1 MWGKKQVGIMTLA
14 SGVSIREQGREPVRE
29 QMNTLGRGA
38 GLALASLSLAFAAAL
53 PARAADAPQPAPVAN
68 ASPVQAASPAPVW
81 SRALTEG
88 AEPAWP
94 VAAVPAGISPVPLAR
109 LGELRAGMTL
119 EGVNQLLG
127 APHGSVKSSDSGE
140 VWQYVVRDP
149 DPDRV
154 FIASLWFNS
163 KGLWLAT
170 GRSRPIGQLAALK
183 FQSAP
188 LELAVAGP
196 ASAVPPAS
204 PAPPDTAPPA
214 ATASAQAAPAL
225 PAAPAAAAPVPATP
239 SAMAPPTASA
249 SVQPAPAPSAVA
261 SAAPSAMAP
270 PTATASVQP
279 APAAPAASA
288 ASSANPPAAPVAS
301 APPAAPA
308 PAPAALPAP
317 GAATVA
323 PPVPV
328 VAAPSPKPDE
338 APALREAL
346 AAWLDDWR
354 KQNVD
359 AYLSHY
365 APDYAPAGKKREVW
379 EKERRE
385 RLATPSSIAVDA
397 QEVELRATESAR
409 PKIAFVQSYK
419 SDRYEEK
426 SRKVLTFVK
435 RNGRWLIAR
444 EENAPLP
451 R

>member
-1 MWGKKQVGIMTLA
+1 M
-14 SGVSIREQGREPVRE
+14 REQSNAPGRA
-29 QMNTLGRGA
+29 GA
-38 GLALASLSLAFAAAL
+38 FALATFALVIAAVL
-53 PARAADAPQPAPVAN
+53 PARAADAPQPAPAAT
-68 ASPVQAASPAPVW
+68 ASQAQAASPAPVW
-81 SRALTEG
+81 SRALTDG

-94 VAAVPAGISPVPLAR
+94 VAAVPAGISPVALAR
-109 LGELRAGMTL
+109 LGELRMGMSP

-163 KGLWLAT
+163 KGLWLGT

-188 LELAVAGP
+188 LELAAAGP
-196 ASAVPPAS
+196 APAVPPAS
-204 PAPPDTAPPA
+204 PAPSDPAPPA
-214 ATASAQAAPAL
+214 TTASAQAAPTP
-225 PAAPAAAAPVPATP
+225 PAAPAAATPAPAAP
-239 SAMAPPTASA
+239 SAMVPPTASA
-249 SVQPAPAPSAVA
+249 SVQPAPA
-261 SAAPSAMAP
+261 APVTP
-270 PTATASVQP
+270 
-279 APAAPAASA
+279 A

-301 APPAAPA
+301 TPIAAAPPA
-308 PAPAALPAP
+308 
-317 GAATVA
+317 T
-323 PPVPV
+323 V
-328 VAAPSPKPDE
+328 VAAPAPKPDE

-359 AYLSHY
+359 AYLAHY
-365 APDYAPAGKKREVW
+365 APDYAPAGKKRAVW

-385 RLATPSSIAVDA
+385 RLAKPGSIAVDA
-397 QEVELRATESAR
+397 QEVELRATDSAR

-426 SRKVLTFVK
+426 SRKALTFVK

-444 EENAPLP
+444 EENTPLP

>member
-1 MWGKKQVGIMTLA
+1 MTLA
-14 SGVSIREQGREPVRE
+14 SSASVRKQMREQSNAPGRA
-29 QMNTLGRGA
+29 GA
-38 GLALASLSLAFAAAL
+38 FALATFALVIAAVL
-53 PARAADAPQPAPVAN
+53 PARAADAPQPAPAAT
-68 ASPVQAASPAPVW
+68 ASQAQAASPAPVW

-94 VAAVPAGISPVPLAR
+94 VAAVPAGISPVALAR
-109 LGELRAGMTL
+109 LGELRMGMSP

-163 KGLWLAT
+163 KGLWLGT

-188 LELAVAGP
+188 LELAAAGP
-196 ASAVPPAS
+196 APAVPPAS
-204 PAPPDTAPPA
+204 PAPSDPAPPA
-214 ATASAQAAPAL
+214 TTASAQAAPTP
-225 PAAPAAAAPVPATP
+225 PAAPAAATPAPAAP
-239 SAMAPPTASA
+239 SAMVPPTASA
-249 SVQPAPAPSAVA
+249 SVQPAAAPSAAV
-261 SAAPSAMAP
+261 SAAPSAVSP

-279 APAAPAASA
+279 APAAPVTPA

-301 APPAAPA
+301 MPIAAAPPA
-308 PAPAALPAP
+308 
-317 GAATVA
+317 T
-323 PPVPV
+323 V
-328 VAAPSPKPDE
+328 VAAPAPKPDE

-359 AYLSHY
+359 AYLAHY
-365 APDYAPAGKKREVW
+365 APDYAPAGKKRAVW

-385 RLATPSSIAVDA
+385 RLAKPGSIAVDA
-397 QEVELRATESAR
+397 QEVELRATDSAR

-426 SRKVLTFVK
+426 SRKALTFVK

-444 EENAPLP
+444 EENTPLP